1 MNKRL
6 KEGEY
11 MKVRVHE
18 LAKKYDI
25 KNKEFLEILKKDIG
39 ITVTSHLSNL
49 DEDQVKKIDDYFAK
63 MNMLKVETVEPVKV
77 HKEKKD
83 EKPIRKIMDEDENDE
98 GEGYSQ
104 KNNKKSKFQQSK
116 NKKNN
121 ITFEEDG
128 NNHKNKSKKKK
139 GRRTDFVLKTV
150 EATPD
155 VVEEDGIKIIK
166 FRGELTLGDFAEKL
180 GINSAEII
188 KKLFLKGQMLTI
200 NSPITLSMAEDLAA
214 DYDVLVEEEQEVE
227 LDFGEKFDLEIED
240 KAADLKERPP
250 VITIMGHVDHG
261 KTSLL
266 DAIRT
271 TNVVGGEAG
280 GITQKIGAYQVV
292 KDGKRI
298 TFIDTPGH
306 EAFTDMRARGA
317 QVTDIAIL
325 VVAADDGVMPQT
337 VEAISHAKVAK
348 VPIIVAVNKIDKP
361 ESNPMKVKQELMEH
375 GLVSAEWGGDVE
387 FVEVSAK
394 QKINLDGLLDTIL
407 ITAEILELKGNTK
420 KRAKGVVLESR
431 LDPKIGPIADILVQE
446 GTLKI
451 GDVIVAGE
459 VQGKV
464 KALLNDKGER
474 VNNAAVSQPVE
485 VIGFNNVP
493 DAGDT
498 MYVIQ
503 NEQHAKRIV
512 EEVRKERKIQ
522 ETTKKTISLES
533 LSDQLKHEDL
543 KELNL
548 ILRADSKGS
557 VDALRDSLLKLSN
570 DEVAVN
576 IIQAASGAITESDI
590 KLAEAAGAIIIGFN
604 VRPTTKALKEAE
616 TNKVEIRTSGII
628 YHIIED
634 IEKALAGM
642 LDPEFKE
649 EYQGRIE
656 IKKVFKVS
664 KVGNVAGC
672 VVIDGKVK
680 SDSNIRILRDNVV
693 IYEGKLAS
701 LKRFKDDAKEVV
713 AGQECGL
720 GVENFNDIKEGDVVE
735 AFEMVEVKR
744 TLK

>member
-1 MNKRL
+1 
-6 KEGEY
+6 
-11 MKVRVHE
+11 
-18 LAKKYDI
+18 
-25 KNKEFLEILKKDIG
+25 
-39 ITVTSHLSNL
+39 
-49 DEDQVKKIDDYFAK
+49 
-63 MNMLKVETVEPVKV
+63 
-77 HKEKKD
+77 
-83 EKPIRKIMDEDENDE
+83 
-98 GEGYSQ
+98 
-104 KNNKKSKFQQSK
+104 
-116 NKKNN
+116 
-121 ITFEEDG
+121 
-128 NNHKNKSKKKK
+128 
-139 GRRTDFVLKTV
+139 
-150 EATPD
+150 
-155 VVEEDGIKIIK
+155 
-166 FRGELTLGDFAEKL
+166 
-180 GINSAEII
+180 
-188 KKLFLKGQMLTI
+188 
-200 NSPITLSMAEDLAA
+200 
-214 DYDVLVEEEQEVE
+214 
-227 LDFGEKFDLEIED
+227 
-240 KAADLKERPP
+240 
-250 VITIMGHVDHG
+250 MGHVDHG
-261 KTSLL
+261 KTSLI

-271 TNVVGGEAG
+271 TNVVSGEAG
-280 GITQKIGAYQVV
+280 GITQKIGAYQIE
-292 KDGKRI
+292 KDGRKI
-298 TFIDTPGH
+298 TFVDTPGH

-337 VEAISHAKVAK
+337 IEAISHAKVAK

-361 ESNPMKVKQELMEH
+361 EANPMKVKQELMEH
-375 GLVSAEWGGDVE
+375 GLVSVEWGGDVE

-394 QKINLDGLLDTIL
+394 QRLNLDVLLDTIL

-464 KALLNDKGER
+464 KALLNDKGDR
-474 VNNAAVSQPVE
+474 VSSVSVSQPVE

-533 LSDQLKHEDL
+533 LSDQLKHENL

-576 IIQAASGAITESDI
+576 IIQAASGAITESDV
-590 KLAEAAGAIIIGFN
+590 KLAETAGAIIIGYS

-616 TNKVEIRTSGII
+616 TSKVEIRTSSII
-628 YHIIED
+628 YHITED

-642 LDPEFKE
+642 LEPEFKE
-649 EYQGRIE
+649 NYLGRIE

-680 SDSNIRILRDNVV
+680 NDSNIRILRDNVV
-693 IYEGKLAS
+693 IYEGKLSS

-720 GVENFNDIKEGDVVE
+720 GVENFNDIKDGDVVE

-744 TLK
+744 TLR

>member
-1 MNKRL
+1 
-6 KEGEY
+6 

-18 LAKKYDI
+18 LAKKYEL

-39 ITVTSHLSNL
+39 VSVTSHLSNL

-63 MNMLKVETVEPVKV
+63 MNMLKVETVEPVKMY
-77 HKEKKD
+77 KEKKE
-83 EKPIRKIMDEDENDE
+83 EKPIRKIIDEEDEVE
-98 GEGYSQ
+98 ERQ
-104 KNNKKSKFQQSK
+104 KNNKKPKIQQKTKK
-116 NKKNN
+116 NNN
-121 ITFEEDG
+121 ITFDEDG
-128 NNHKNKSKKKK
+128 NSHKNKSKKKK

-180 GINSAEII
+180 GVNSGEII

-200 NSPITLSMAEDLAA
+200 NSPITLEMAEELAGE
-214 DYDVLVEEEQEVE
+214 YDALVEEEQEVE
-227 LDFGEKFDLEIED
+227 LDFGEKFALEIED
-240 KAADLKERPP
+240 READLKERPP

-271 TNVVGGEAG
+271 TNVVEGEAG

-361 ESNPMKVKQELMEH
+361 EANPMKVKQELMEH
-375 GLVSAEWGGDVE
+375 GIVSVEWGGDVE

-394 QKINLDGLLDTIL
+394 KKINLDGLLDTIL
-407 ITAEILELKGNTK
+407 ITSEILELKGNVK

-474 VNNAAVSQPVE
+474 VNTAIVSQPVE

-664 KVGNVAGC
+664 KIGNVAGC

-680 SDSNIRILRDNVV
+680 NDSNIRILRDNVV

-735 AFEMVEVKR
+735 AFEMVEIKR

>member
-1 MNKRL
+1 
-6 KEGEY
+6 

-18 LAKKYDI
+18 LAKKYEL

-39 ITVTSHLSNL
+39 VSVTSHLSNL

-63 MNMLKVETVEPVKV
+63 MNMLKVETVEPVKMY
-77 HKEKKD
+77 KEKKE
-83 EKPIRKIMDEDENDE
+83 EKPIRKIIDEDEIEE
-98 GEGYSQ
+98 GQ
-104 KNNKKSKFQQSK
+104 KNNKKPKIQQKIKK
-116 NKKNN
+116 NNN
-121 ITFEEDG
+121 ITFDEDG
-128 NNHKNKSKKKK
+128 NSHKNKSKKKK

-180 GINSAEII
+180 GVNSGEII

-200 NSPITLSMAEDLAA
+200 NSPITLEMAEELAGE
-214 DYDVLVEEEQEVE
+214 YDALVEEEQEVE

-240 KAADLKERPP
+240 READLKERPP

-271 TNVVGGEAG
+271 TNVVEGEAG

-361 ESNPMKVKQELMEH
+361 EANPMKVKQELMEH
-375 GLVSAEWGGDVE
+375 GIVSVEWGGDVE

-394 QKINLDGLLDTIL
+394 KKINLDGLLDTIL
-407 ITAEILELKGNTK
+407 ITSEILELKGNVK

-431 LDPKIGPIADILVQE
+431 LDPKMGPIADILVQE

-474 VNNAAVSQPVE
+474 VNTAIVSQPVE

-680 SDSNIRILRDNVV
+680 NDSNIRILRDNVV

-735 AFEMVEVKR
+735 AFEMVEIKR

>member
-1 MNKRL
+1 
-6 KEGEY
+6 

-18 LAKKYDI
+18 LAKKYEL

-39 ITVTSHLSNL
+39 VSVTSHLSNL

-63 MNMLKVETVEPVKV
+63 MNMLKVETVEPVKMY
-77 HKEKKD
+77 KEKKE
-83 EKPIRKIMDEDENDE
+83 EKPIRKIIDEDEIEE
-98 GEGYSQ
+98 GQ
-104 KNNKKSKFQQSK
+104 KNNKKPKIQQKIKK
-116 NKKNN
+116 NNN
-121 ITFEEDG
+121 ITFDEDG
-128 NNHKNKSKKKK
+128 NSHKNKSKKKK

-180 GINSAEII
+180 GVNSGEII

-200 NSPITLSMAEDLAA
+200 NSPITLEMAEELAGE
-214 DYDVLVEEEQEVE
+214 YDALVEEEQEVE

-240 KAADLKERPP
+240 READLKERPP

-271 TNVVGGEAG
+271 TNVVEGEAG

-361 ESNPMKVKQELMEH
+361 EANPMKVKQELMEH
-375 GLVSAEWGGDVE
+375 GIVSVEWGGDVE

-394 QKINLDGLLDTIL
+394 KKINLDGLLDTIL
-407 ITAEILELKGNTK
+407 ITSEILELKGNVR

-474 VNNAAVSQPVE
+474 VNTAIVSQPVE

-735 AFEMVEVKR
+735 AFEMVEIKR

>member
-1 MNKRL
+1 
-6 KEGEY
+6 

-18 LAKKYDI
+18 LAKKYEL

-39 ITVTSHLSNL
+39 VSVTSHLSNL

-63 MNMLKVETVEPVKV
+63 MNMLKVETVEPVKMY
-77 HKEKKD
+77 KEKKE
-83 EKPIRKIMDEDENDE
+83 EKPIRKIIDEEDEVEE
-98 GEGYSQ
+98 GQ
-104 KNNKKSKFQQSK
+104 KNNKKTKIQQKTKK
-116 NKKNN
+116 NNN
-121 ITFEEDG
+121 ITFDEDG
-128 NNHKNKSKKKK
+128 NSHKNKSKKKK

-180 GINSAEII
+180 GVNSGEII

-200 NSPITLSMAEDLAA
+200 NSPITLEMAEELAGE
-214 DYDVLVEEEQEVE
+214 YDALVEEEQEVE
-227 LDFGEKFDLEIED
+227 LDFGEKFALEIED
-240 KAADLKERPP
+240 READLKERPP

-271 TNVVGGEAG
+271 TNVVEGEAG

-361 ESNPMKVKQELMEH
+361 EANPMKVKQELMEH
-375 GLVSAEWGGDVE
+375 GIVSVEWGGDVE

-394 QKINLDGLLDTIL
+394 KKINLDGLLDTIL
-407 ITAEILELKGNTK
+407 ITSEILELKGNVK

-474 VNNAAVSQPVE
+474 VNTAIVSQPVE

-735 AFEMVEVKR
+735 AFEMVEIKR

>member
-1 MNKRL
+1 
-6 KEGEY
+6 

-18 LAKKYDI
+18 LAKKYEL

-39 ITVTSHLSNL
+39 VSVTSHLSNL

-63 MNMLKVETVEPVKV
+63 MNMLKVETVEPVKMY
-77 HKEKKD
+77 KEKKE
-83 EKPIRKIMDEDENDE
+83 EKPIRKIIDEDEIEE
-98 GEGYSQ
+98 GQ
-104 KNNKKSKFQQSK
+104 KNNKKPKIQQKIKK
-116 NKKNN
+116 NNN
-121 ITFEEDG
+121 ITFDEDG
-128 NNHKNKSKKKK
+128 NSHKNKSKKKK

-180 GINSAEII
+180 GVNSGEII

-200 NSPITLSMAEDLAA
+200 NSPITLEMAEELAGE
-214 DYDVLVEEEQEVE
+214 YDALVEEEQEVE
-227 LDFGEKFDLEIED
+227 LDFGEKFALEIED
-240 KAADLKERPP
+240 READLKERPP

-271 TNVVGGEAG
+271 TNVVEGEAG
-280 GITQKIGAYQVV
+280 GITQKIGAYQVE

-361 ESNPMKVKQELMEH
+361 EANPMKVKQELMEH
-375 GLVSAEWGGDVE
+375 GIVSVEWGGDVE

-394 QKINLDGLLDTIL
+394 KKINLDGLLDTIL
-407 ITAEILELKGNTK
+407 ITSEILELKGNVR

-474 VNNAAVSQPVE
+474 VENAIVSQPVE

-616 TNKVEIRTSGII
+616 ASKVEIRTSGII

-680 SDSNIRILRDNVV
+680 NDSNIRILRDNVV

-735 AFEMVEVKR
+735 AFEMVEIKR

>member
-1 MNKRL
+1 
-6 KEGEY
+6 

-18 LAKKYDI
+18 LAKKYEL

-39 ITVTSHLSNL
+39 VSVTSHLSNL

-63 MNMLKVETVEPVKV
+63 MNMLKVETVEPVKMY
-77 HKEKKD
+77 KEKKE
-83 EKPIRKIMDEDENDE
+83 EKPIRKIIDEEDEVEE
-98 GEGYSQ
+98 GQ
-104 KNNKKSKFQQSK
+104 KNNKKPKIQQKTKK
-116 NKKNN
+116 NNN
-121 ITFEEDG
+121 ITFDEDG
-128 NNHKNKSKKKK
+128 NSHKNKSKKKK

-180 GINSAEII
+180 GVNSGEII

-200 NSPITLSMAEDLAA
+200 NSPITLEMAEELAGE
-214 DYDVLVEEEQEVE
+214 YDALVEEEQEVE
-227 LDFGEKFDLEIED
+227 LDFGEKFALEIED
-240 KAADLKERPP
+240 READLKERPP

-271 TNVVGGEAG
+271 TNVVEGEAG

-361 ESNPMKVKQELMEH
+361 EANPMKVKQELMEH
-375 GLVSAEWGGDVE
+375 GIVSVEWGGDVE

-394 QKINLDGLLDTIL
+394 KKINLDGLLDTIL
-407 ITAEILELKGNTK
+407 ITSEILELKGNVK

-431 LDPKIGPIADILVQE
+431 LDPKMGPIADILVQE

-474 VNNAAVSQPVE
+474 VNTAIVSQPVE

-735 AFEMVEVKR
+735 AFEMVEIKR

>member
-1 MNKRL
+1 MI
-6 KEGEY
+6 KEGDK

-18 LAKKYDI
+18 LAKKYEL

-39 ITVTSHLSNL
+39 VSVTSHLSNL
-49 DEDQVKKIDDYFAK
+49 DEDQIKKIDDYFAK
-63 MNMLKVETVEPVKV
+63 MNMLKVETVEPVKMY
-77 HKEKKD
+77 KEKKE
-83 EKPIRKIMDEDENDE
+83 EKPIRKIIDEDEIEE
-98 GEGYSQ
+98 GQ
-104 KNNKKSKFQQSK
+104 KNNKKPKIQQKTKK
-116 NKKNN
+116 NNN
-121 ITFEEDG
+121 ITFDEDG
-128 NNHKNKSKKKK
+128 NSHKNKSKKKK

-180 GINSAEII
+180 GVNSGEII

-200 NSPITLSMAEDLAA
+200 NSPITLEMAEELAGE
-214 DYDVLVEEEQEVE
+214 YDALVEEEQEVE
-227 LDFGEKFDLEIED
+227 LDFGEKFALEIED
-240 KAADLKERPP
+240 READLKERPP

-271 TNVVGGEAG
+271 TNVVEGEAG

-361 ESNPMKVKQELMEH
+361 EANPMKVKQELMEH
-375 GLVSAEWGGDVE
+375 GIVSVEWGGDVE

-394 QKINLDGLLDTIL
+394 KKINLDGLLDTIL
-407 ITAEILELKGNTK
+407 ITSEILELKGNVR

-474 VNNAAVSQPVE
+474 VENAIVSQPVE

-616 TNKVEIRTSGII
+616 ASKVEIRTSGII

-680 SDSNIRILRDNVV
+680 NDSNIRILRDNVV

-720 GVENFNDIKEGDVVE
+720 GVENFNDIKDGDVVE
-735 AFEMVEVKR
+735 AFEMVEIKR

>member
-1 MNKRL
+1 MI
-6 KEGEY
+6 KEGDK

-18 LAKKYDI
+18 LAKKYEL

-39 ITVTSHLSNL
+39 VSVTSHLSNL

-63 MNMLKVETVEPVKV
+63 MNMLKVETVEPVKMY
-77 HKEKKD
+77 KEKKE
-83 EKPIRKIMDEDENDE
+83 EKPIRKIIDEEDEVEE
-98 GEGYSQ
+98 GQ
-104 KNNKKSKFQQSK
+104 KNNKKSKIQQKTKK
-116 NKKNN
+116 NNN
-121 ITFEEDG
+121 ITFDEDG
-128 NNHKNKSKKKK
+128 NSHKNKSKKKK

-180 GINSAEII
+180 GVNSGEII

-200 NSPITLSMAEDLAA
+200 NSPITLEMAEELAGE
-214 DYDVLVEEEQEVE
+214 YDALVEEEQEVE
-227 LDFGEKFDLEIED
+227 LDFGEKFALEIED
-240 KAADLKERPP
+240 READLKERPP

-271 TNVVGGEAG
+271 TNVVEGEAG

-361 ESNPMKVKQELMEH
+361 EANPMKVKQELMEH
-375 GLVSAEWGGDVE
+375 GIVSVEWGGDVE

-394 QKINLDGLLDTIL
+394 KKINLDGLLDTIL
-407 ITAEILELKGNTK
+407 ITSEILELKGNVR

-474 VNNAAVSQPVE
+474 VNTAIVSQPVE

-720 GVENFNDIKEGDVVE
+720 GVENFNDIKDGDVVE
-735 AFEMVEVKR
+735 AFEMVEIKR

>member
-1 MNKRL
+1 MI
-6 KEGEY
+6 KEGDK

-18 LAKKYDI
+18 LAKKYEL

-39 ITVTSHLSNL
+39 VSVTSHLSNL

-63 MNMLKVETVEPVKV
+63 MNMLKVETVEPVKMY
-77 HKEKKD
+77 KEKKE
-83 EKPIRKIMDEDENDE
+83 EKPIRKIIDEEDEVEE
-98 GEGYSQ
+98 GQ
-104 KNNKKSKFQQSK
+104 KNNKKSKIQQKTKK
-116 NKKNN
+116 NNN
-121 ITFEEDG
+121 ITFDEDG
-128 NNHKNKSKKKK
+128 NSHKNKSKKKK

-180 GINSAEII
+180 GVNSGEII

-200 NSPITLSMAEDLAA
+200 NSPITLEMAEELAGE
-214 DYDVLVEEEQEVE
+214 YDALVEEEQEVE
-227 LDFGEKFDLEIED
+227 LDFGEKFALEIED
-240 KAADLKERPP
+240 READLKERPP

-271 TNVVGGEAG
+271 TNVVEGEAG
-280 GITQKIGAYQVV
+280 GITQKIGAYQVE

-361 ESNPMKVKQELMEH
+361 EANPMKVKQELMEH
-375 GLVSAEWGGDVE
+375 GIVSVEWGGDVE

-394 QKINLDGLLDTIL
+394 KKINLDGLLDTIL
-407 ITAEILELKGNTK
+407 ITSEILELKGNVR

-474 VNNAAVSQPVE
+474 VENAIVSQPVE

-735 AFEMVEVKR
+735 AFEMVEIKR

>member
-1 MNKRL
+1 
-6 KEGEY
+6 

-18 LAKKYDI
+18 LAKKYEL

-39 ITVTSHLSNL
+39 VSVTSHLSNL

-63 MNMLKVETVEPVKV
+63 MNMLKVETVEPVKMY
-77 HKEKKD
+77 KEKKE
-83 EKPIRKIMDEDENDE
+83 EKPIRKIIDEEDEVEE
-98 GEGYSQ
+98 GQ
-104 KNNKKSKFQQSK
+104 KNNKKSKIQQKTKK
-116 NKKNN
+116 NNN
-121 ITFEEDG
+121 ITFDEDG
-128 NNHKNKSKKKK
+128 NSHKNRSKKKK

-180 GINSAEII
+180 GVNSGEII

-200 NSPITLSMAEDLAA
+200 NSPITLEMAEELAGE
-214 DYDVLVEEEQEVE
+214 YDALVEEEQEVE
-227 LDFGEKFDLEIED
+227 LDFGEKFALEIED
-240 KAADLKERPP
+240 READLKERPP

-271 TNVVGGEAG
+271 TNVVEGEAG

-361 ESNPMKVKQELMEH
+361 EANPMKVKQELMEH
-375 GLVSAEWGGDVE
+375 GIVSVEWGGDVE

-394 QKINLDGLLDTIL
+394 KKINLDGLLDTIL
-407 ITAEILELKGNTK
+407 ITSEILELKGNVK

-474 VNNAAVSQPVE
+474 VNTAIVSQPVE

-664 KVGNVAGC
+664 KVGNIAGC

-680 SDSNIRILRDNVV
+680 NDSNIRILRDNVV

-720 GVENFNDIKEGDVVE
+720 GVENFNDIKDGDIVE
-735 AFEMVEVKR
+735 AFEMVEIKR
-744 TLK
+744 MLK

>member
-1 MNKRL
+1 
-6 KEGEY
+6 

-18 LAKKYDI
+18 LAKKYEL

-39 ITVTSHLSNL
+39 VSVTSHLSNL

-63 MNMLKVETVEPVKV
+63 MNMLKVETVEPVKMY
-77 HKEKKD
+77 KEKKE
-83 EKPIRKIMDEDENDE
+83 EKPIRKIIDEEDEVE
-98 GEGYSQ
+98 ERQ
-104 KNNKKSKFQQSK
+104 KNNKKPKIQQKTKK
-116 NKKNN
+116 NNN
-121 ITFEEDG
+121 ITFDEDG
-128 NNHKNKSKKKK
+128 NSHKNKSKKKK

-180 GINSAEII
+180 GVNSGEII

-200 NSPITLSMAEDLAA
+200 NSPITLEMAEELAGE
-214 DYDVLVEEEQEVE
+214 YDALVEEEQEVE

-271 TNVVGGEAG
+271 TNVVEGEAG

-337 VEAISHAKVAK
+337 IEAISHAKVAK

-361 ESNPMKVKQELMEH
+361 EANPMKVKQELMEH
-375 GLVSAEWGGDVE
+375 GIVSVEWGGDVE

-394 QKINLDGLLDTIL
+394 KKINLDGLLDTIL
-407 ITAEILELKGNTK
+407 ITSEILELKGNVK

-474 VNNAAVSQPVE
+474 VNTAIVSQPVE

-680 SDSNIRILRDNVV
+680 NDSNIRILRDNVV

-735 AFEMVEVKR
+735 AFEMVEIKR

>member
-18 LAKKYDI
+18 LAKKHDI

-39 ITVTSHLSNL
+39 IAVTSHLSNL

-63 MNMLKVETVEPVKV
+63 MNMLKVETVEPVKMY
-77 HKEKKD
+77 KEKKE
-83 EKPIRKIMDEDENDE
+83 EKPIRKIIDEEDEVEE
-98 GEGYSQ
+98 GQ
-104 KNNKKSKFQQSK
+104 KNNKKPKIQQKIKK
-116 NKKNN
+116 NNN
-121 ITFEEDG
+121 ITFDEDG
-128 NNHKNKSKKKK
+128 NSHKNKSKKKK

-180 GINSAEII
+180 GVNSGEII

-200 NSPITLSMAEDLAA
+200 NSPITLEMAEELAGE
-214 DYDVLVEEEQEVE
+214 YDALVEEEQEVE
-227 LDFGEKFDLEIED
+227 LDFGEKFALEIED
-240 KAADLKERPP
+240 READLKERPP

-271 TNVVGGEAG
+271 TNVVEGEAG

-361 ESNPMKVKQELMEH
+361 EANPMKVKQELMEH
-375 GLVSAEWGGDVE
+375 GIVSVEWGGDVE

-394 QKINLDGLLDTIL
+394 KKINLDGLLDTIL
-407 ITAEILELKGNTK
+407 ITSEILELKGNVK

-431 LDPKIGPIADILVQE
+431 LDPKMGPIADILVQE

-474 VNNAAVSQPVE
+474 VNTAIVSQPVE

-735 AFEMVEVKR
+735 AFEMVEIKR

>member
-1 MNKRL
+1 
-6 KEGEY
+6 

-18 LAKKYDI
+18 LAKKYEL

-39 ITVTSHLSNL
+39 VSVTSHLSNL

-63 MNMLKVETVEPVKV
+63 MNMLKVETVEPVKMY
-77 HKEKKD
+77 KEKKE
-83 EKPIRKIMDEDENDE
+83 EKPIRKIIDEEDEVEE
-98 GEGYSQ
+98 GQ
-104 KNNKKSKFQQSK
+104 KNNKKSKIQQKTKK
-116 NKKNN
+116 NNN
-121 ITFEEDG
+121 ITFDEDG
-128 NNHKNKSKKKK
+128 NSHKNRSKKKK

-180 GINSAEII
+180 GVNSGEII

-200 NSPITLSMAEDLAA
+200 NSPITLEMAEELAGE
-214 DYDVLVEEEQEVE
+214 YDALVEEEQEVE
-227 LDFGEKFDLEIED
+227 LDFGEKFALEIED
-240 KAADLKERPP
+240 READLKERPP

-271 TNVVGGEAG
+271 TNVVEGEAG

-361 ESNPMKVKQELMEH
+361 EANPMKVKQELMEH
-375 GLVSAEWGGDVE
+375 GIVSVEWGGDVE

-394 QKINLDGLLDTIL
+394 KKINLDGLLDTIL
-407 ITAEILELKGNTK
+407 ITSEILELKGNVR

-474 VNNAAVSQPVE
+474 VNTAIVSQPVE

-720 GVENFNDIKEGDVVE
+720 GVENFNDIKDGDVVE
-735 AFEMVEVKR
+735 AFEMVEIKR

>member
-1 MNKRL
+1 
-6 KEGEY
+6 

-18 LAKKYDI
+18 LAKKYEL

-39 ITVTSHLSNL
+39 VSVTSHLSNL

-63 MNMLKVETVEPVKV
+63 MNMLKVETVEPVKMY
-77 HKEKKD
+77 KEKKE
-83 EKPIRKIMDEDENDE
+83 EKPIRKIIDEEDEVEE
-98 GEGYSQ
+98 GQ
-104 KNNKKSKFQQSK
+104 KNNKKSKIQQKTKK
-116 NKKNN
+116 NNN
-121 ITFEEDG
+121 ITFDEDG
-128 NNHKNKSKKKK
+128 NSHKNRSKKKK

-180 GINSAEII
+180 GVNSGEII

-200 NSPITLSMAEDLAA
+200 NSPITLEMAEELAGE
-214 DYDVLVEEEQEVE
+214 YDALVEEEQEVE
-227 LDFGEKFDLEIED
+227 LDFGEKFALEIED
-240 KAADLKERPP
+240 READLKERPP

-271 TNVVGGEAG
+271 TNVVEGEAG

-361 ESNPMKVKQELMEH
+361 EANPMKVKQELMEH
-375 GLVSAEWGGDVE
+375 GIVSVEWGGDVE

-394 QKINLDGLLDTIL
+394 KKINLDGLLDTIL
-407 ITAEILELKGNTK
+407 ITSEILELKGNVK

-474 VNNAAVSQPVE
+474 VNTAIVSQPVE

-616 TNKVEIRTSGII
+616 ASKVEIRTSGII

-680 SDSNIRILRDNVV
+680 NDSNIRILRDNVV

-720 GVENFNDIKEGDVVE
+720 GVENFNDIKDGDVVE
-735 AFEMVEVKR
+735 AFEMVEIKR

>member
-1 MNKRL
+1 
-6 KEGEY
+6 

-18 LAKKYDI
+18 LAKKYEL

-39 ITVTSHLSNL
+39 VSVTSHLSNL

-63 MNMLKVETVEPVKV
+63 MNMLKVETVEPVKMY
-77 HKEKKD
+77 KEKKE
-83 EKPIRKIMDEDENDE
+83 EKPIRKIIDEEDEIEE
-98 GEGYSQ
+98 GQ
-104 KNNKKSKFQQSK
+104 KNNKKPKIQQKIKK
-116 NKKNN
+116 NNN
-121 ITFEEDG
+121 ITFDEDG
-128 NNHKNKSKKKK
+128 NSHKNKSKKKK

-180 GINSAEII
+180 GVNSGEII

-200 NSPITLSMAEDLAA
+200 NSPITLEMAEELAGE
-214 DYDVLVEEEQEVE
+214 YDALVEEEQEVE
-227 LDFGEKFDLEIED
+227 LDFGEKFALEIED
-240 KAADLKERPP
+240 READLKERPP

-271 TNVVGGEAG
+271 TNVVEGEAG

-361 ESNPMKVKQELMEH
+361 EANPMKVKQELMEH
-375 GLVSAEWGGDVE
+375 GIVSVEWGGDVE

-394 QKINLDGLLDTIL
+394 KKINLDGLLDTIL
-407 ITAEILELKGNTK
+407 ITSEILELKGNVK

-474 VNNAAVSQPVE
+474 VNTAIVSQPVE

-735 AFEMVEVKR
+735 AFEMVEIKR

>member
-1 MNKRL
+1 
-6 KEGEY
+6 

-18 LAKKYDI
+18 LAKKYEL

-39 ITVTSHLSNL
+39 VSVTSHLSNL

-63 MNMLKVETVEPVKV
+63 MNMLKVETVEPVKMY
-77 HKEKKD
+77 KEKKE
-83 EKPIRKIMDEDENDE
+83 EKPIRKIIDEDEIEE
-98 GEGYSQ
+98 GQ
-104 KNNKKSKFQQSK
+104 KNNKKPKIQQKIKK
-116 NKKNN
+116 NNN
-121 ITFEEDG
+121 ITFDEDG
-128 NNHKNKSKKKK
+128 NSHKNKSKKKK

-180 GINSAEII
+180 GVNSGEII

-200 NSPITLSMAEDLAA
+200 NSPITLEMAEELAGE
-214 DYDVLVEEEQEVE
+214 YDALVEEEQEVE
-227 LDFGEKFDLEIED
+227 LDFGEKFALEIED
-240 KAADLKERPP
+240 READLKERPP

-271 TNVVGGEAG
+271 TNVVEGEAG

-361 ESNPMKVKQELMEH
+361 EANPMKVKQELMEH
-375 GLVSAEWGGDVE
+375 GIVSVEWGGDVE
-387 FVEVSAK
+387 FVEDSAK
-394 QKINLDGLLDTIL
+394 KKINLDGLLDTIL
-407 ITAEILELKGNTK
+407 ITSEILELKGNVK

-474 VNNAAVSQPVE
+474 VNTAIVSQPVE

-680 SDSNIRILRDNVV
+680 NDSNIRILRDNVV

-735 AFEMVEVKR
+735 AFEMVEIKR

>member
-1 MNKRL
+1 
-6 KEGEY
+6 

-18 LAKKYDI
+18 LAKKYEL

-39 ITVTSHLSNL
+39 VSVTSHLSNL

-63 MNMLKVETVEPVKV
+63 MNMLKVETVEPVKMY
-77 HKEKKD
+77 KEKKE
-83 EKPIRKIMDEDENDE
+83 EKPIRKIIDEEDEVEE
-98 GEGYSQ
+98 GQ
-104 KNNKKSKFQQSK
+104 KNNKKSKIQQKIKK
-116 NKKNN
+116 NNN
-121 ITFEEDG
+121 ITFDEDG
-128 NNHKNKSKKKK
+128 NSHKNKSKKKK

-180 GINSAEII
+180 GVNSGEII

-200 NSPITLSMAEDLAA
+200 NSPITLEMAEELAGE
-214 DYDVLVEEEQEVE
+214 YDALVEEEQEVE

-240 KAADLKERPP
+240 READLKERPP

-271 TNVVGGEAG
+271 TNVVEGEAG

-361 ESNPMKVKQELMEH
+361 EANPMKVKQELMEH
-375 GLVSAEWGGDVE
+375 GIVSVEWGGDVE

-394 QKINLDGLLDTIL
+394 KKINLDGLLDTIL
-407 ITAEILELKGNTK
+407 ITSEILELKGNVK

-474 VNNAAVSQPVE
+474 VNTAIVSQPVE

-735 AFEMVEVKR
+735 AFEMVEIKR

>member
-1 MNKRL
+1 MI
-6 KEGEY
+6 KEGDK

-18 LAKKYDI
+18 LAKKYEL

-39 ITVTSHLSNL
+39 VSVTSHLSNL

-63 MNMLKVETVEPVKV
+63 MNMLKVETVEPVKMY
-77 HKEKKD
+77 KEKKE
-83 EKPIRKIMDEDENDE
+83 EKPIRKIIDEEDEVEE
-98 GEGYSQ
+98 GQ
-104 KNNKKSKFQQSK
+104 KNNKKTKIQQKTKK
-116 NKKNN
+116 NNN
-121 ITFEEDG
+121 ITFDEDG
-128 NNHKNKSKKKK
+128 NSHKNKSKKKK

-180 GINSAEII
+180 GVNSGEII

-200 NSPITLSMAEDLAA
+200 NSPITLEMAEELAGE
-214 DYDVLVEEEQEVE
+214 YDALVEEEQEVE
-227 LDFGEKFDLEIED
+227 LDFGEKFALEIED
-240 KAADLKERPP
+240 READLKERPP

-271 TNVVGGEAG
+271 TNVVEGEAG

-361 ESNPMKVKQELMEH
+361 EANPMKVKQELMEH
-375 GLVSAEWGGDVE
+375 GIVSVEWGGDVE

-394 QKINLDGLLDTIL
+394 KKINLDGLLDTIL
-407 ITAEILELKGNTK
+407 ITSEILELKGNVK

-474 VNNAAVSQPVE
+474 VENAIVSQPVE

-616 TNKVEIRTSGII
+616 ASKVEIRTSGII

-680 SDSNIRILRDNVV
+680 NDSNIRILRDNVV

-720 GVENFNDIKEGDVVE
+720 GVENFNDIKDGDVVE
-735 AFEMVEVKR
+735 AFEMVEIKR

>member
-1 MNKRL
+1 
-6 KEGEY
+6 

-18 LAKKYDI
+18 LAKKYEL

-39 ITVTSHLSNL
+39 VSVTSHLSNL

-63 MNMLKVETVEPVKV
+63 MNMLKVETVEPVKMY
-77 HKEKKD
+77 KEKKE
-83 EKPIRKIMDEDENDE
+83 EKPIRKIIDEDEIEE
-98 GEGYSQ
+98 GQ
-104 KNNKKSKFQQSK
+104 KNNKKPKIQQKIKK
-116 NKKNN
+116 NNN
-121 ITFEEDG
+121 ITFDEDG
-128 NNHKNKSKKKK
+128 NSHKNKSKKKK

-180 GINSAEII
+180 GVNSGEII

-200 NSPITLSMAEDLAA
+200 NSPITLEMAEELAGE
-214 DYDVLVEEEQEVE
+214 YDALVEEEQEVE
-227 LDFGEKFDLEIED
+227 LDFGEKFALEIED
-240 KAADLKERPP
+240 READLKERPP

-271 TNVVGGEAG
+271 TNVVEGEAG

-292 KDGKRI
+292 RDGKRI

-361 ESNPMKVKQELMEH
+361 EANPMKVKQELMEH
-375 GLVSAEWGGDVE
+375 GIVSVEWGGDVE

-394 QKINLDGLLDTIL
+394 KKINLDGLLDTIL
-407 ITAEILELKGNTK
+407 ITSEILELKGNVK

-474 VNNAAVSQPVE
+474 VNTAIVSQPVE

-735 AFEMVEVKR
+735 AFEMVEIKR

>member
-1 MNKRL
+1 
-6 KEGEY
+6 

-18 LAKKYDI
+18 LAKKYEL

-39 ITVTSHLSNL
+39 VSVTSHLSNL

-63 MNMLKVETVEPVKV
+63 MNMLKVETVEPVKMY
-77 HKEKKD
+77 KEKKE
-83 EKPIRKIMDEDENDE
+83 EKPIRKIIDEDEIEE
-98 GEGYSQ
+98 GQ
-104 KNNKKSKFQQSK
+104 KNNKKPKIQQKIKK
-116 NKKNN
+116 NNN
-121 ITFEEDG
+121 ITFDEDG
-128 NNHKNKSKKKK
+128 NSHKNKSKKKK

-180 GINSAEII
+180 GVNSGEII

-200 NSPITLSMAEDLAA
+200 NSPITLEMAEELAGE
-214 DYDVLVEEEQEVE
+214 YDALVEEEQEVE
-227 LDFGEKFDLEIED
+227 LDFGEKFALEIED
-240 KAADLKERPP
+240 READLKERPP

-271 TNVVGGEAG
+271 TNVVEGEAG

-361 ESNPMKVKQELMEH
+361 EANPMKVKQELMEH
-375 GLVSAEWGGDVE
+375 GIVSVEWGGDVE

-394 QKINLDGLLDTIL
+394 KKINLDGLLDTIL
-407 ITAEILELKGNTK
+407 ITSEILELKGNVR

-474 VNNAAVSQPVE
+474 VNTAIVSQPVE

-616 TNKVEIRTSGII
+616 ASKVEIRTSGII

-664 KVGNVAGC
+664 KVGNIAGC

-735 AFEMVEVKR
+735 AFEMVEIKR

>member
-1 MNKRL
+1 
-6 KEGEY
+6 

-18 LAKKYDI
+18 LAKKYEL

-39 ITVTSHLSNL
+39 VSVTSHLSNL

-63 MNMLKVETVEPVKV
+63 MNMLKVETVEPVKMY
-77 HKEKKD
+77 KEKKE
-83 EKPIRKIMDEDENDE
+83 EKPIRKIIDEEDEVEE
-98 GEGYSQ
+98 GQ
-104 KNNKKSKFQQSK
+104 KNNKKIKIQQKTKK
-116 NKKNN
+116 NNN
-121 ITFEEDG
+121 ITFDEDG
-128 NNHKNKSKKKK
+128 NSHKNKSKKKK

-180 GINSAEII
+180 GVNSGEII

-200 NSPITLSMAEDLAA
+200 NSPITLEMAEELAGE
-214 DYDVLVEEEQEVE
+214 YDALVEEEQEVE
-227 LDFGEKFDLEIED
+227 LDFGEKFALEIED
-240 KAADLKERPP
+240 READLKERPP

-271 TNVVGGEAG
+271 TNVVEGEAG

-361 ESNPMKVKQELMEH
+361 EANPMKVKQELMEH
-375 GLVSAEWGGDVE
+375 GIVSVEWGGDVE

-394 QKINLDGLLDTIL
+394 KKINLDGLLDTIL
-407 ITAEILELKGNTK
+407 ITSEILELKGNVK

-431 LDPKIGPIADILVQE
+431 LDPKMGPIADILVQE

-474 VNNAAVSQPVE
+474 VNTAIVSQPVE

-735 AFEMVEVKR
+735 AFEMVEIKR

>member
-1 MNKRL
+1 
-6 KEGEY
+6 

-18 LAKKYDI
+18 LAKKYEL

-39 ITVTSHLSNL
+39 VSVTSHLSNL

-63 MNMLKVETVEPVKV
+63 MNMLKVETVEPVKMY
-77 HKEKKD
+77 KEKKE
-83 EKPIRKIMDEDENDE
+83 EKPIRKIIDEDEIEE
-98 GEGYSQ
+98 GQ
-104 KNNKKSKFQQSK
+104 KNNKKPKIQQKIKK
-116 NKKNN
+116 NNN
-121 ITFEEDG
+121 ITFDEDG
-128 NNHKNKSKKKK
+128 NSHKNKNKKKK

-180 GINSAEII
+180 GVNSGEII

-200 NSPITLSMAEDLAA
+200 NSPITLEMAEELAGE
-214 DYDVLVEEEQEVE
+214 YDALVEEEQEVE
-227 LDFGEKFDLEIED
+227 LDFGEKFALEIED
-240 KAADLKERPP
+240 READLKERPP

-271 TNVVGGEAG
+271 TNVVEGEAG

-361 ESNPMKVKQELMEH
+361 EANPMKVKQELMEH
-375 GLVSAEWGGDVE
+375 GIVSVEWGGDVE

-394 QKINLDGLLDTIL
+394 KKINLDGLLDTIL
-407 ITAEILELKGNTK
+407 ITSEILELKGNVK

-431 LDPKIGPIADILVQE
+431 LDPKMGPIADILVQE

-474 VNNAAVSQPVE
+474 VNTAIVSQPVE

-735 AFEMVEVKR
+735 AFEMVEIKR

>member
-1 MNKRL
+1 
-6 KEGEY
+6 

-18 LAKKYDI
+18 LAKKYEL

-39 ITVTSHLSNL
+39 VSVTSHLSNL

-63 MNMLKVETVEPVKV
+63 MNMLKVETVEPVKMY
-77 HKEKKD
+77 KEKKE
-83 EKPIRKIMDEDENDE
+83 EKPIRKIIDEDEIEE
-98 GEGYSQ
+98 GQ
-104 KNNKKSKFQQSK
+104 KNNKKSKIQQKTKK
-116 NKKNN
+116 NNN
-121 ITFEEDG
+121 ITFDEDG
-128 NNHKNKSKKKK
+128 NSHKNKSKKKK

-180 GINSAEII
+180 GVNSGEII

-200 NSPITLSMAEDLAA
+200 NSPITLEMAEELAGE
-214 DYDVLVEEEQEVE
+214 YDALVEEEQEVE
-227 LDFGEKFDLEIED
+227 LDFGEKFALEIED
-240 KAADLKERPP
+240 READLKERPP

-271 TNVVGGEAG
+271 TNVVEGEAG

-361 ESNPMKVKQELMEH
+361 EANPMKVKQELMEH
-375 GLVSAEWGGDVE
+375 GIVSVEWGGDVE

-394 QKINLDGLLDTIL
+394 KKINLDGLLDTIL
-407 ITAEILELKGNTK
+407 ITSEILELKGNVK

-431 LDPKIGPIADILVQE
+431 LDPKMGPIADILVQE

-474 VNNAAVSQPVE
+474 VNTAIVSQPVE

-735 AFEMVEVKR
+735 AFEMVEIKR

>member
-1 MNKRL
+1 
-6 KEGEY
+6 

-18 LAKKYDI
+18 LAKKYEL

-39 ITVTSHLSNL
+39 VSVTSHLSNL

-63 MNMLKVETVEPVKV
+63 MNMLKVETVEPVKMY
-77 HKEKKD
+77 KEKKE
-83 EKPIRKIMDEDENDE
+83 EKPIRKIIDEEDEVEE
-98 GEGYSQ
+98 GQ
-104 KNNKKSKFQQSK
+104 KNNKKPKIQQKIKK
-116 NKKNN
+116 NNN
-121 ITFEEDG
+121 ITFDEDG
-128 NNHKNKSKKKK
+128 NSHKNKSKKKK

-180 GINSAEII
+180 GVNSGEII

-200 NSPITLSMAEDLAA
+200 NSPITLEMAEELAGE
-214 DYDVLVEEEQEVE
+214 YDALVEEEQEVE
-227 LDFGEKFDLEIED
+227 LDFGEKFALEIED
-240 KAADLKERPP
+240 READLKERPP

-271 TNVVGGEAG
+271 TNVVEGEAG

-361 ESNPMKVKQELMEH
+361 EANPMKVKQELMEH
-375 GLVSAEWGGDVE
+375 GIVSVEWGGDVE

-394 QKINLDGLLDTIL
+394 KKINLDGLLDTIL
-407 ITAEILELKGNTK
+407 ITSEILELKGNVK

-474 VNNAAVSQPVE
+474 VNTAIVSQPVE

-664 KVGNVAGC
+664 KIGNVAGC

-680 SDSNIRILRDNVV
+680 NDSNIRILRDNVV

-735 AFEMVEVKR
+735 AFEMVEIKR

>member
-1 MNKRL
+1 
-6 KEGEY
+6 

-18 LAKKYDI
+18 LAKKYEL

-39 ITVTSHLSNL
+39 VSVTSHLSNL

-63 MNMLKVETVEPVKV
+63 MNMLKVETVEPVKMY
-77 HKEKKD
+77 KEKKE
-83 EKPIRKIMDEDENDE
+83 EKPIRKIIDEEDEVE
-98 GEGYSQ
+98 ERQ
-104 KNNKKSKFQQSK
+104 KNNKKPKIQQKTKK
-116 NKKNN
+116 NNN
-121 ITFEEDG
+121 ITFDEDG
-128 NNHKNKSKKKK
+128 NSHKNKSKKKK

-180 GINSAEII
+180 GVNSGEII

-200 NSPITLSMAEDLAA
+200 NSPITLEMAEELAGE
-214 DYDVLVEEEQEVE
+214 YDALVEEEQEVE
-227 LDFGEKFDLEIED
+227 LDFGEKFALEIED
-240 KAADLKERPP
+240 READLKERPP

-271 TNVVGGEAG
+271 TNVVEGEAG

-361 ESNPMKVKQELMEH
+361 EANPMKVKQELMEH
-375 GLVSAEWGGDVE
+375 GIVSVEWGGDVE

-394 QKINLDGLLDTIL
+394 KKINLDGLLDTIL
-407 ITAEILELKGNTK
+407 ITSEILELKGNVK

-474 VNNAAVSQPVE
+474 VNTAIVSQPVE

-735 AFEMVEVKR
+735 AFEMVEIKR

>member
-1 MNKRL
+1 
-6 KEGEY
+6 

-18 LAKKYDI
+18 LAKKYEL

-39 ITVTSHLSNL
+39 VSVTSHLSNL
-49 DEDQVKKIDDYFAK
+49 DEDQIKKIDDYFAK
-63 MNMLKVETVEPVKV
+63 MNMLKVETVEPVKMY
-77 HKEKKD
+77 KEKKE
-83 EKPIRKIMDEDENDE
+83 EKPIRKIIDEDEVEE
-98 GEGYSQ
+98 GQ
-104 KNNKKSKFQQSK
+104 KNNKKLKIQTKTKK
-116 NKKNN
+116 NNN
-121 ITFEEDG
+121 ITFDEDG
-128 NNHKNKSKKKK
+128 NSHKNKSKKKK

-180 GINSAEII
+180 GVNSGEII

-200 NSPITLSMAEDLAA
+200 NSPITLEMAEELAGE
-214 DYDVLVEEEQEVE
+214 YDALVEEEQEVE
-227 LDFGEKFDLEIED
+227 LDFGEKFALEIED
-240 KAADLKERPP
+240 READLKERPP

-271 TNVVGGEAG
+271 TNVVEGEAG

-361 ESNPMKVKQELMEH
+361 EANPMKVKQELMEH
-375 GLVSAEWGGDVE
+375 GIVSVEWGGDVE

-407 ITAEILELKGNTK
+407 ITSEILELKGNVS

-474 VNNAAVSQPVE
+474 VNTATVSQPIE

-616 TNKVEIRTSGII
+616 ASKVEIRTSGII

-680 SDSNIRILRDNVV
+680 NDSNIRILRDNVV

-720 GVENFNDIKEGDVVE
+720 GVENFNDIKDGDVVE
-735 AFEMVEVKR
+735 AFEMVEIKR